1 VRQYTVQVLRDD
13 GHVISQ
19 VDLFCDDVD
28 LSTASRRLLSS
39 RPSGTHARQRALA
52 HMRKKWTEDDT
63 EKLKRLRQIGASAA
77 RAAVA
82 LKWSKTVVKEKA
94 REFGI
99 PFPSWRAQRSEQR
112 AKEVVARAKAGLPEK
127 P

>member
-1 VRQYTVQVLRDD
+1 
-13 GHVISQ
+13 
-19 VDLFCDDVD
+19 
-28 LSTASRRLLSS
+28 
-39 RPSGTHARQRALA
+39 
-52 HMRKKWTEDDT
+52 MRKKWTEDDT
-63 EKLKRLRQIGASAA
+63 EKLKRLRQIGASPA

-99 PFPSWRAQRSEQR
+99 SFPSWRTQRSEQR

-127 P
+127 PL